1 MGGVVKVAVPQRSRP
16 QRVELAFRRALRLI
30 GGASLLAAASHEDI
44 LVRLAE
50 ASAKSPYEAER
61 RLRA

>member
-1 MGGVVKVAVPQRSRP
+1 MPQRSHP

-30 GGASLLAAASHEDI
+30 GVASLLAAATREDI

-50 ASAKSPYEAER
+50 TMAKSPYEAER